1 MFDPEEI
8 IEWSPLENLLN
19 QIPVKASIL
28 RNLNLTCVATNQ
40 QFISLGTDCG
50 VVLWYNRIKKEL
62 QKLKI
67 ESTSAVISCL
77 EIIDS
82 VEFMVAAGDDSGR
95 ITVFQIEKEHPP
107 DIRDLVPRPKPIE
120 RYTITIHKHLIKAL
134 AWSRNGMKL
143 FSGDRTGAIVLT
155 EIDYS
160 SVSSNYTHN
169 IMSFKNCFIIFVI
182 SLSHPIQNR
191 HIMSL
196 LNTIICFYYFRYEKM
211 GESY

>member
-19 QIPVKASIL
+19 QIPVKAGLL
-28 RNLNLTCVATNQ
+28 RNLNLTCVATNK
-40 QFISLGTDCG
+40 QFIALGTDCG

-67 ESTSAVISCL
+67 ESSSAVISCL
-77 EIIDS
+77 EIIDT

-95 ITVFQIEKEHPP
+95 ITVFQVEKEYPP
-107 DIRDLVPRPKPIE
+107 DLRDLVPRPKPIE

-160 SVSSNYTHN
+160 SVSTYYIYTY
-169 IMSFKNCFIIFVI
+169 MSFKNGFT
-182 SLSHPIQNR
+182 Q
-191 HIMSL
+191 
-196 LNTIICFYYFRYEKM
+196 
-211 GESY
+211 